1 MKMNRSFYIFII
13 AGLPIFSTSTFSAP
27 QSQELAPRQGMSPLE
42 RAKVHSVQAQNWAK
56 IGKSGYD
63 AEEITERT
71 TEGSSVSGIG
81 SRSCTTNIGTTTTKS
96 GVSSGKYGPSKNS
109 DNIVIIK
116 GDVVSLCK

>member
-1 MKMNRSFYIFII
+1 MKINRSFYIYV
-13 AGLPIFSTSTFSAP
+13 AACLLSFSTSTFSA
-27 QSQELAPRQGMSPLE
+27 SSELAPRQGMSPLDK
-42 RAKVHSVQAQNWAK
+42 AKVHSVQAQNWAK
-56 IGKSGYD
+56 MGKAGYD
-63 AEEITERT
+63 AEEVTERS